1 MAEQLPEQLPD
12 PAASGELD
20 QELLLNDFA
29 IRSFRHVG
37 DGDYIA
43 ARMASRAQL
52 VAQFLWSSQQAL
64 EKYLKCILLLR
75 RIPANSGTHS
85 LTDLL
90 NKIDAPGA
98 FAGAL
103 TRGTQSFIARLDQYG
118 RFSRYL
124 EVSNVGFG
132 KELLTLDRAVWE
144 IRRYCELDSTTNAA
158 LELRN
163 GQRAPCVRLEGG
175 FLEGILDDKTHPA
188 REALLWQN
196 GFFGNRK
203 RRKVR
208 IGSWFRATN
217 SPLFL
222 RPELLDEVSKY
233 VHFPKSLKGAYREH
247 KRPT

>member
-163 GQRAPCVRLEGG
+163 GQRAPRVRLEGDSWRVSSTTRLTQHVRPCCG
-175 FLEGILDDKTHPA
+175 RTASSGIGKEERFESVPGSGPPIRLFSCAPSCSTKSRSTCTF
-188 REALLWQN
+188 R
-196 GFFGNRK
+196 NR
-203 RRKVR
+203 
-208 IGSWFRATN
+208 
-217 SPLFL
+217 
-222 RPELLDEVSKY
+222 
-233 VHFPKSLKGAYREH
+233 
-247 KRPT
+247 